1 MSVSLV
7 DRRGYLTVVVEIEK
21 EDSLLVRR
29 PENVREWYNTM
40 QRMVKESKTRV
51 MQSTEQFWAKK
62 TVMDSDK
69 MEEWLVARERIGAL
83 YQYTEGRQ
91 ERPSYAASVDRKRQR
106 KQRKRAESECELKV
120 SWDFPNFIISRHL
133 PLH

>member
-21 EDSLLVRR
+21 EDSLVVRR
-29 PENVREWYNTM
+29 PENVREWYNTL

-83 YQYTEGRQ
+83 YQYTDGRQ
-91 ERPSYAASVDRKRQR
+91 DKKMT
-106 KQRKRAESECELKV
+106 KQRKMAKSECELKV
-120 SWDFPNFIISRHL
+120 FLDLLTACYICRHFPL
-133 PLH
+133 PR

>member
-1 MSVSLV
+1 MSLV

-83 YQYTEGRQ
+83 YQYTSDRQ
-91 ERPSYAASVDRKRQR
+91 ERPSSVASMDRRRQSRQR
-106 KQRKRAESECELKV
+106 KRDKSQCKLMNFLEC
-120 SWDFPNFIISRHL
+120 S
-133 PLH
+133 

>member
-1 MSVSLV
+1 M
-7 DRRGYLTVVVEIEK
+7 
-21 EDSLLVRR
+21 VRR

-120 SWDFPNFIISRHL
+120 FWDFPNFIISRHL

>member
-1 MSVSLV
+1 MSLV

-29 PENVREWYNTM
+29 PENVREWYNTL

-62 TVMDSDK
+62 TVVDSDK
-69 MEEWLVARERIGAL
+69 MEEWLVVKEKIGAL
-83 YQYTEGRQ
+83 YQYTNIPSIEKSKQ
-91 ERPSYAASVDRKRQR
+91 ERPSSESSMERRKTRMRKRT
-106 KQRKRAESECELKV
+106 KSECKFT
-120 SWDFPNFIISRHL
+120 SFR
-133 PLH
+133 